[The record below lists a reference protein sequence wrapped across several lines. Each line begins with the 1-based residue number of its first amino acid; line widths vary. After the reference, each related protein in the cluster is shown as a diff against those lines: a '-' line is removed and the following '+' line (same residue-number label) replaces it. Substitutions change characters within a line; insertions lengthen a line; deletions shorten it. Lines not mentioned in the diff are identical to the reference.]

1 MYVHHNKTISKI
13 SPWEENL
20 HILKPIVEMV
30 SKKTGL
36 KTLGS
41 SCENCELNW
50 SAWIAKQNTWLHVSY
65 LLFIKKQIL
74 TEVRMYGKETY
85 VSFSNR
91 KKEFR
96 EVKAQFYF
104 TEKNNTI

>member
-1 MYVHHNKTISKI
+1 MRRKLTY
-13 SPWEENL
+13 
-20 HILKPIVEMV
+20 
-30 SKKTGL
+30 L
-36 KTLGS
+36 KTYSG
-41 SCENCELNW
+41 NG
-50 SAWIAKQNTWLHVSY
+50 KQKNRFKYPGQQLWKLWVKLIRMNPQTEHLTPRQLSV
-65 LLFIKKQIL
+65 LFIKKQIL
-74 TEVRMYGKETY
+74 TEVWMYGKETY